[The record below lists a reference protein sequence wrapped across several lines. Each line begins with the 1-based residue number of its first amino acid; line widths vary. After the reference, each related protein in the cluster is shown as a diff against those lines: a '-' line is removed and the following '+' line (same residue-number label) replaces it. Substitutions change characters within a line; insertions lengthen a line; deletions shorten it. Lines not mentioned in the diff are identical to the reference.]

1 MNRFVPFLVVAL
13 VCLAPRAVFAQQR
26 PLVTEDPETIGT
38 GNVLIEGG
46 VDVARDIFYPASGL
60 QGNLLRLPTLGISF
74 GLSSIAEFQIDGG
87 LHDRLS
93 ITGRDPNAP
102 LASLVTAT
110 GDTTSDIS
118 DAVVGTKIKL
128 LSETMSR
135 PAFGL
140 RFATK
145 LPNASNESGLGTDT
159 MDFSMALLAAK
170 PDDSIRVVG
179 NGGFAI
185 LSDPTNGSRQNDV
198 FIYGLSF
205 ARAVTQQ
212 AEFVGEV
219 NGRIS
224 TRSGGPFP
232 GTESRG
238 ILKLGGRFT
247 QGPVRLDGGL
257 FFGLTGVDPTI
268 GITAGF
274 TYVFNAF
281 TVP

>member
-1 MNRFVPFLVVAL
+1 MRRRFACVFILLLCA
-13 VCLAPRAVFAQQR
+13 RAAFAQQR
-26 PLVTEDPETIGT
+26 PLVTEDPEPIGS
-38 GNVLIEGG
+38 GRILIEGG
-46 VDVARDIFYPASGL
+46 LDLVHDQQYPVSGL
-60 QGNLLRLPTLGISF
+60 RGNLVRLPTIGISF

-170 PDDSIRVVG
+170 
-179 NGGFAI
+179 
-185 LSDPTNGSRQNDV
+185 
-198 FIYGLSF
+198 
-205 ARAVTQQ
+205 
-212 AEFVGEV
+212 
-219 NGRIS
+219 
-224 TRSGGPFP
+224 
-232 GTESRG
+232 
-238 ILKLGGRFT
+238 
-247 QGPVRLDGGL
+247 
-257 FFGLTGVDPTI
+257 
-268 GITAGF
+268 
-274 TYVFNAF
+274 
-281 TVP
+281 TV